1 VVKFLQDTKNY
12 YERKELAAIRD
23 NEIAEWEIA
32 IAEWNDRKKKKLV
45 YKLDEPFEDANGKKQ
60 IWSEPRPPK
69 PRVLSV
75 PNKPVK
81 PELKMVGGT
90 RKITPQMV
98 QWEGQ
103 ICGLFISRH
112 PLDFVTP
119 PATIE
124 YNRIADISPTENK
137 RGSLLVAV
145 SAIET
150 RAIKSGPQRGK
161 KMATITI
168 EDQEDVA
175 DMTLFAGPYEN

>member
-1 VVKFLQDTKNY
+1 
-12 YERKELAAIRD
+12 
-23 NEIAEWEIA
+23 
-32 IAEWNDRKKKKLV
+32 
-45 YKLDEPFEDANGKKQ
+45 
-60 IWSEPRPPK
+60 
-69 PRVLSV
+69 
-75 PNKPVK
+75 
-81 PELKMVGGT
+81 MVGGT

-175 DMTLFAGPYEN
+175 DMTLFAGPYEKLKDRLEVGSILFFDYKLDEIIIGEDDQDETASSRRVKVLPKGEILFV